1 LSDGIT
7 QGSRNYLAN
16 EWVKNQ
22 AAENVFNLGDFNEDS
37 LYNNLDWLTKNQDKI
52 EQSIF
57 NFRSKDKAIK
67 EIFLYDVTS
76 SYLEGDKNE
85 LADHGY
91 NRDKKVGKKR
101 IVIGLLEQS
110 QAN

>member
-1 LSDGIT
+1 MDYFILSDGIT

-57 NFRSKDKAIK
+57 NFRSKDKAIRKYFYTMLPLLTLK
-67 EIFLYDVTS
+67 EIKTNWQTMVTIVTKR
-76 SYLEGDKNE
+76 EEKNK
-85 LADHGY
+85 L
-91 NRDKKVGKKR
+91 
-101 IVIGLLEQS
+101 
-110 QAN
+110 